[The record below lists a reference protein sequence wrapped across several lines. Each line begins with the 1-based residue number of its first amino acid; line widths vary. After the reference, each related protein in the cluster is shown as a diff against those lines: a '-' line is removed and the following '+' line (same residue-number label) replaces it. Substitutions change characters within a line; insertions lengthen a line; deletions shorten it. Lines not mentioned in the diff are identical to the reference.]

1 MYIISLRR
9 NSVLIFL
16 LSIIL
21 ILIAVIFYQNKTID
35 KLQNKQISE
44 FFMESKVERDNT
56 TAQALQSLKYLI
68 DDEKTSVEDRRELTK
83 VYMNLTLA
91 SSNES
96 QIELILKSK
105 GYEENLVYISDRSV
119 TVIIRSN
126 KKLSKGQIKEIE
138 DVVKRVVEVDNII
151 IETKA

>member
-1 MYIISLRR
+1 MYIINLGKNR
-9 NSVLIFL
+9 VLIFL
-16 LSIIL
+16 VSIIF

-56 TAQALQSLKYLI
+56 TAQTLQSLKHLI

-83 VYMNLTLA
+83 VYMNLALA
-91 SSNES
+91 SSNQS

-105 GYEENLVYISDRSV
+105 GYEESLVYISNKFV
-119 TVIIRSN
+119 TVIIKSN

-138 DVVKRVVEVDNII
+138 DVVKSV
-151 IETKA
+151 IELV